1 MAYGKQWRVEREDGT
16 VVTRSNTWS
25 PPGSH
30 PVGYGVK
37 VVTKDGKLVRIE
49 GDDNNPI
56 TKGRVNAMNL
66 ALREYTYSPDRV
78 IYPMKRAYEDRG
90 KMKWERTSW
99 DEAIDTICEKTRYYQ
114 ETYGPESI
122 VCFGGTGR
130 EACIYYYALTFSVL
144 QSPNCCYTQS
154 GWSCYGPRCSIS
166 DYVLGAGYPELDYA
180 GHLPGSYQDPAYTLS
195 KYVVVWGK
203 EPLPSN
209 GDGFFGH
216 CLVDMMKL
224 GSKIISIDP
233 RITWVGARNGN
244 INVQLRPQTDTAL
257 ALCLINLLFQND
269 EYDHDF
275 VDNWIYGVD
284 ELKERVAE
292 PTYSVENVSKIT
304 TVPAETIERVAHIIG
319 TERPI
324 GWAWGLAFDQ
334 NKNGVQLSQA
344 FIILAA
350 MCGSIDRPGGLTLGP
365 PSALLGKWRME
376 QRGAMSDDVWAKR
389 IGAAEWPGLSTGMAT
404 TQPDETLNTMES
416 HQPYQLRMA
425 WFNSSN
431 FLAPTCSAQPKRWH
445 DALCESIEFCV
456 IQDLFLTPTAMAV
469 GDYFLPMSTW
479 AEHDG
484 IVLTHY
490 GRNTVFMGPMN
501 KALQTGECMS
511 DIEICLV
518 FGSRLNPTWW
528 PWYKAAGDTLDAS
541 TLEMGQ
547 YAPTVTSETRGKL
560 DLDALKAGVE
570 SFFDDQM
577 KELGMTFNDLR
588 EEGLYQPGAH
598 GFEYEKYAK
607 GMLRFDGQP
616 GFNTITGQIEAYS
629 ILYESWGE
637 DPLPYY
643 EEPNYSPISKPGLAG
658 QYPLITTSGS
668 RRYSSFHSEH
678 RQVPSLRQ
686 IDPWPWVQINPET
699 AKQYGVTDGDWC
711 EVYNMFGEARFKAEI
726 TPIMK
731 PGILNCAHGWW
742 FPEQDGE
749 EPNLFGVWK
758 SNFNSLVPH
767 QNIGKLGFG
776 APYKGVM
783 CNLKRVR
790 SLNED

>member
-1 MAYGKQWRVEREDGT
+1 MAYSKEWRTEMPDGT
-16 VVTRSNTWS
+16 IVTRSNTWS

-37 VVTKDGKLVRIE
+37 VVTKDGKLIRIE

-56 TKGRVNAMNL
+56 TTGRVNALNL
-66 ALREYTYSPDRV
+66 ALREYTHHPDRI
-78 IYPMKRAYEDRG
+78 IYPMKRAVEDRG
-90 KMKWERTSW
+90 KDKWERTSW
-99 DEAIDTICEKTRYYQ
+99 DDCLETICEKVRYYW
-114 ETYGPESI
+114 ETYGHESI

-154 GWSCYGPRCSIS
+154 GWSCYGPRCSIA

-180 GHLPGSYQDPAYTLS
+180 GHLPGSYDDPRYTLS
-195 KYVVVWGK
+195 KWVVVRGK

-216 CLVDMMKL
+216 CLVDMMKR
-224 GSKIISIDP
+224 GTHIISIDP
-233 RITWVGARNGN
+233 RVTWVGAHDGN
-244 INVQLRPQTDTAL
+244 INVQVRPQTDTAM
-257 ALCLINLLFQND
+257 ALGIMNLMFQND
-269 EYDHDF
+269 EYDHEMAE
-275 VDNWIYGVD
+275 NWIFGID
-284 ELKERVAE
+284 ELKERAAE
-292 PTYSVENVSKIT
+292 YPVDKVSEIT
-304 TVPAETIERVAHIIG
+304 TVSVETIEKVAHIIG

-344 FIILAA
+344 MILLAA
-350 MCGSIDRPGGLTLGP
+350 LAGSIDSPGGLTLGP

-376 QRGAMSDDVWAKR
+376 QRGAMDDEIWQLR

-404 TQPDETLNTMES
+404 TQPDETLNTMETK
-416 HQPYQLRMA
+416 QPYQLRFA

-445 DALCESIEFCV
+445 KALLESIEFCV
-456 IQDLFLTPTAMAV
+456 IQDLWMTPTAMAV
-469 GDYFLPMSTW
+469 GDWFLPMATW

-501 KALQTGECMS
+501 KALQVGECMS
-511 DIEICLV
+511 DIEICLM
-518 FGSRLNPTWW
+518 FGSKLTPNWW
-528 PWYKAAGDTLDAS
+528 PWLDSNWMPGDKDGAAIDRTELDAAVDKFFS
-541 TLEMGQ
+541 DQLAE
-547 YAPTVTSETRGKL
+547 L
-560 DLDALKAGVE
+560 D
-570 SFFDDQM
+570 
-577 KELGMTFNDLR
+577 MTFNDLR

-598 GFEYEKYAK
+598 GFEYKKYEK
-607 GMLRFDGQP
+607 GLLRFDGEP
-616 GFNTITGQIEAYS
+616 GFNTITGQIEANS
-629 ILYESWGE
+629 ILYASWGE

-643 EEPNYSPISKPGLAG
+643 EEPNYSQVSRPWDAEK
-658 QYPLITTSGS
+658 YPLISTSGS

-686 IDPWPWVQINPET
+686 IDPWAWVQINPTT
-699 AKQYGVTDGDWC
+699 AKEYGITEGDWV

-726 TPIMK
+726 TPVLK
-731 PGILNCAHGWW
+731 DGIINCAHGWW
-742 FPEQDGE
+742 YPEQDGE

-783 CNLKRVR
+783 CNMKRVR
-790 SLNED
+790 SLDQD

>member
-1 MAYGKQWRVEREDGT
+1 MAYGKQWRTELEDGT

-37 VVTKDGKLVRIE
+37 VVTKNGELIRIE
-49 GDDNNPI
+49 GDDDNPI
-56 TKGRVNAMNL
+56 TTGRVNAMNL
-66 ALREYTYSPDRV
+66 AMREYTYAKDRV

-90 KMKWERTSW
+90 KNKWERISW
-99 DEAIDTICEKTRYYQ
+99 TQALDEICDKVRYYQ

-154 GWSCYGPRCSIS
+154 GWSCYGPRCSIA

-180 GHLPGSYQDPAYTLS
+180 GHLPGSYFDPRYTLS
-195 KYVVVWGK
+195 KWVVVWGK

-224 GSKIISIDP
+224 GTHIISVDP
-233 RITWVGARNGN
+233 RITWVGAHNGN
-244 INVQLRPQTDTAL
+244 INLQVRPQTDTAL
-257 ALCLINLLFQND
+257 AMGIMKLMFDND

-275 VDNWIYGVD
+275 VENWIYGVD
-284 ELKERVAE
+284 ELKERAAEYDVDKVAE
-292 PTYSVENVSKIT
+292 IT
-304 TVPAETIERVAHIIG
+304 TVDAEDIRRAAHIIG

-350 MCGSIDRPGGLTLGP
+350 MAGSIDRPGGLTLGP

-376 QRGAMSDDVWAKR
+376 QRGAMTDEVWSKR
-389 IGAAEWPGLSTGMAT
+389 IGAEEWPGLSTGMST
-404 TQPDETLNTMES
+404 TQPDETLNTMET
-416 HQPYQLRMA
+416 HQPYQLRFA

-431 FLAPTCSAQPKRWH
+431 FLAATCSAQPKRWH
-445 DALCESIEFCV
+445 DALCESIECCV
-456 IQDLFLTPTAMAV
+456 VQDVMQTPTSMAV
-469 GDYFLPMSTW
+469 GDYFLPISTW
-479 AEHDG
+479 CEHDG

-501 KALQTGECMS
+501 RALIVGEAKS
-511 DIEICLV
+511 DIEICLL
-518 FGSRLNPTWW
+518 FGARLNPEWW
-528 PWYKAAGDTLDAS
+528 PWYKDT
-541 TLEMGQ
+541 GKGN
-547 YAPTVTSETRGKL
+547 APNWEQMDEAVDK
-560 DLDALKAGVE
+560 
-570 SFFDDQM
+570 FFSDQL
-577 KELGMTFNDLR
+577 KELGFDWKSFQEL
-588 EEGLYQPGAH
+588 GLYQPGAH

-607 GMLRFDGQP
+607 GMLRFDGEP

-643 EEPNYSPISKPGLAG
+643 YEPDWSPVRHAGTGLAE
-658 QYPLITTSGS
+658 QYPLISTSGS

-678 RQVPSLRQ
+678 RQVASLRQ
-686 IDPWPWVQINPET
+686 IDPWPWVQMNPAT
-699 AKQYGVTDGDWC
+699 AAKYGVTEGDWV
-711 EVYNMFGEARFKAEI
+711 EVYNMFGEGRFKAEI
-726 TPIMK
+726 TPVLK
-731 PGILNCAHGWW
+731 EGILNCAHGWW

-749 EPNLFGVWK
+749 EPNLFGVFK
-758 SNFNSLVPH
+758 SNFNQLVPH
-767 QNIGKLGFG
+767 QGIGKLGFG

-783 CNLKRVR
+783 VNIRRVR
-790 SLNED
+790 GLNAD

>member
-1 MAYGKQWRVEREDGT
+1 MR
-16 VVTRSNTWS
+16 
-25 PPGSH
+25 
-30 PVGYGVK
+30 
-37 VVTKDGKLVRIE
+37 
-49 GDDNNPI
+49 
-56 TKGRVNAMNL
+56 
-66 ALREYTYSPDRV
+66 
-78 IYPMKRAYEDRG
+78 
-90 KMKWERTSW
+90 WERTTW
-99 DEAIDTICEKTRYYQ
+99 DEALDTICEKVRYFQ
-114 ETYGPESI
+114 NTYGPESI

-154 GWSCYGPRCSIS
+154 GWSCYGPRCSIA

-180 GHLPGSYQDPAYTLS
+180 GHLPGSYHDPAYTLS
-195 KYVVVWGK
+195 KWVVVWGK

-224 GSKIISIDP
+224 GTKIISIDP
-233 RITWVGARNGN
+233 RITWVGAHNGN
-244 INVQLRPQTDTAL
+244 INLQVRPQTDTAL
-257 ALCLINLLFQND
+257 ALGIMNLMFEND
-269 EYDHDF
+269 EYDHEF
-275 VDNWIYGVD
+275 AEKWIYGLD
-284 ELKERVAE
+284 EIKARAAEYPVEKVAE
-292 PTYSVENVSKIT
+292 IT
-304 TVPAETIERVAHIIG
+304 TVDAEDIKRVAHIIG

-344 FIILAA
+344 FIVLAA
-350 MCGSIDRPGGLTLGP
+350 LAGSIDRPGGLTLGP
-365 PSALLGKWRME
+365 PSALLGKWRMN
-376 QRGAMSDDVWAKR
+376 QRGAMSDEVWQKR
-389 IGAAEWPGLSTGMAT
+389 IGAAAWPGLSTGMAT
-404 TQPDETLNTMES
+404 TQPDETLNTMETDE
-416 HQPYQLRMA
+416 PYALKMG

-431 FLAPTCSAQPKRWH
+431 FLTPTCSAQPKRWH
-445 DALCESIEFCV
+445 KALKKLEFV
-456 IQDLFLTPTAMAV
+456 VVQDITMTPTAMAV
-469 GDYFLPMSTW
+469 GDYFLPMATW

-501 KALQTGECMS
+501 KALQVGECKS
-511 DIEICLV
+511 DIEICLM
-518 FGSRLNPTWW
+518 FGQRLNPEWW
-528 PWYKAAGDTLDAS
+528 PWYKPAD
-541 TLEMGQ
+541 
-547 YAPTVTSETRGKL
+547 GKSL
-560 DLDALKAGVE
+560 DLDALQVAVE
-570 SFFDDQM
+570 QFFSDQL
-577 KELGMTFNDLR
+577 KELGYDWKQFQEL
-588 EEGLYQPGAH
+588 GIYQPGAH
-598 GFEYEKYAK
+598 GFEYEKYEK
-607 GMLRFDGQP
+607 GLLRFDGNP

-643 EEPNYSPISKPGLAG
+643 EEPNYSPISKPDFAG

-678 RQVPSLRQ
+678 RAVPSLRQIDPWPWVQINPETAITTSGSRRYSSFHSEHRAVPSLRQ

-699 AKQYGVTDGDWC
+699 AKEYGITDGDWC
-711 EVYNMFGEARFKAEI
+711 EVYNMFGEARFKAEV
-726 TPIMK
+726 TPIIKPGILNCAHGWWFPEQDKEYGITDGDWCEVYNMFGEARFKAEVTPIIK

-767 QNIGKLGFG
+767 FNVGKLGFG

-783 CNLKRVR
+783 CNIKRVR
-790 SLNED
+790 SLDQD

>member
-1 MAYGKQWRVEREDGT
+1 MAYGKQWRTELEDGT

-37 VVTKDGKLVRIE
+37 VVTKDGELIRIE
-49 GDDNNPI
+49 GDDDNPI
-56 TKGRVNAMNL
+56 TTGRVNAMNL
-66 ALREYTYSPDRV
+66 AMREYTYAKDRV

-90 KMKWERTSW
+90 KNKWERISW
-99 DEAIDTICEKTRYYQ
+99 AQALDEICDKVRYYQ

-154 GWSCYGPRCSIS
+154 GWSCYGPRCSIA

-180 GHLPGSYQDPAYTLS
+180 GHLPGSYHDPRYTLS
-195 KYVVVWGK
+195 KWVVVWGK

-224 GSKIISIDP
+224 GTHIISVDP

-244 INVQLRPQTDTAL
+244 INLQVRPQTDTAL
-257 ALCLINLLFQND
+257 ALGIMNLMFEND
-269 EYDHDF
+269 EYDHEF
-275 VDNWIYGVD
+275 AETWIYGLD
-284 ELKERVAE
+284 EMKERAAEYPVDKVAE
-292 PTYSVENVSKIT
+292 IT
-304 TVPAETIERVAHIIG
+304 TVDAEDIKRAAHIIG

-350 MCGSIDRPGGLTLGP
+350 LAGSIDRPGGLTLGP

-376 QRGAMSDDVWAKR
+376 QRGAMTDEVWSKR
-389 IGAAEWPGLSTGMAT
+389 IGAEEWPGLSTGMST
-404 TQPDETLNTMES
+404 TQPDETLNTMET
-416 HQPYQLRMA
+416 HQPYQLRFA

-445 DALCESIEFCV
+445 DALCESIECCV
-456 IQDLFLTPTAMAV
+456 VQDIMQTPTSMAV
-469 GDYFLPMSTW
+469 GDYFLPISTW

-501 KALQTGECMS
+501 KALTVGEAKS
-511 DIEICLV
+511 DIEICLM
-518 FGSRLNPTWW
+518 FGARLNPEWW
-528 PWYKAAGDTLDAS
+528 PWYKDC
-541 TLEMGQ
+541 
-547 YAPTVTSETRGKL
+547 GKGNEP
-560 DLDALKAGVE
+560 DLDQLAEAVDK
-570 SFFDDQM
+570 FFSDQL
-577 KELGMTFNDLR
+577 KELGFDWKSFQEL
-588 EEGLYQPGAH
+588 GLYQPGAH
-598 GFEYEKYAK
+598 GFEYEKYEK
-607 GMLRFDGQP
+607 GMLRFDGEP

-643 EEPNYSPISKPGLAG
+643 YEPDWSPVRHAG
-658 QYPLITTSGS
+658 TGIAEQYPLISTSGS
-668 RRYSSFHSEH
+668 RRYSSFHSEQ

-699 AKQYGVTDGDWC
+699 AAKYGITEGDWC
-711 EVYNMFGEARFKAEI
+711 EVYNMFGEGRFKAEI
-726 TPIMK
+726 TPVLK
-731 PGILNCAHGWW
+731 DGIINCAHGWW

-749 EPNLFGVWK
+749 EPNLFGVFK
-758 SNFNSLVPH
+758 SNFNQLVPH
-767 QNIGKLGFG
+767 QGIGKLGFG

-783 CNLKRVR
+783 VNIRRVR
-790 SLNED
+790 GLNAD

>member
-1 MAYGKQWRVEREDGT
+1 MAYGKQWRTELEDGT

-37 VVTKDGKLVRIE
+37 VVTKNGELIRIE
-49 GDDNNPI
+49 GDDDNPI
-56 TKGRVNAMNL
+56 TTGRVNAMNL
-66 ALREYTYSPDRV
+66 AMREYTYAKDRV

-90 KMKWERTSW
+90 KNKWERISW
-99 DEAIDTICEKTRYYQ
+99 TQALDEICDKVRYYQ

-154 GWSCYGPRCSIS
+154 GWSCYGPRCSIA

-180 GHLPGSYQDPAYTLS
+180 GHLPGSYFDPRYTLS
-195 KYVVVWGK
+195 KWVVVWGK

-224 GSKIISIDP
+224 GTHIISVDP
-233 RITWVGARNGN
+233 RITWVGAHNGN
-244 INVQLRPQTDTAL
+244 INLQVRPQTDTAL
-257 ALCLINLLFQND
+257 AMAIMNLMFEND
-269 EYDHDF
+269 EYDHEF
-275 VDNWIYGVD
+275 AENWIYGLDEVRERAAEYPVD
-284 ELKERVAE
+284 KVAE
-292 PTYSVENVSKIT
+292 IT
-304 TVPAETIERVAHIIG
+304 TVDAEDIKRAAHIIG

-350 MCGSIDRPGGLTLGP
+350 LAGSIDRPGGLTLGP

-376 QRGAMSDDVWAKR
+376 QRGAMTDDVWSKR
-389 IGAAEWPGLSTGMAT
+389 IGAEEWPGLSTGMST
-404 TQPDETLNTMES
+404 TQPDETLNTMET
-416 HQPYQLRMA
+416 HQPYQLRFA

-431 FLAPTCSAQPKRWH
+431 FLAATCSAQPKRWH
-445 DALCESIEFCV
+445 DALCESIECCV
-456 IQDLFLTPTAMAV
+456 VQDVMQTPTSMAV
-469 GDYFLPMSTW
+469 GDYFLPISTW
-479 AEHDG
+479 CEHDG

-501 KALQTGECMS
+501 RALIVGEAKS
-511 DIEICLV
+511 DIEICLL
-518 FGSRLNPTWW
+518 FGARLNPEWW
-528 PWYKAAGDTLDAS
+528 PWYKDT
-541 TLEMGQ
+541 GKGN
-547 YAPTVTSETRGKL
+547 APNWEQMDEAVDK
-560 DLDALKAGVE
+560 
-570 SFFDDQM
+570 FFSDQLS
-577 KELGMTFNDLR
+577 ELGFDWKSFQEL
-588 EEGLYQPGAH
+588 GLYQPGAH
-598 GFEYEKYAK
+598 GFEYEKYEK
-607 GMLRFDGQP
+607 GMLRFDGEP

-643 EEPNYSPISKPGLAG
+643 YEPDWSPVRHAGTGLAE
-658 QYPLITTSGS
+658 QYPLISTSGS

-678 RQVPSLRQ
+678 RQVASLRQ
-686 IDPWPWVQINPET
+686 IDPWPWVQMNPAT
-699 AKQYGVTDGDWC
+699 AAKYGVTEGDWV
-711 EVYNMFGEARFKAEI
+711 EVYNMFGEGRFKAEI
-726 TPIMK
+726 TPVLK
-731 PGILNCAHGWW
+731 DGILNCAHGWW

-749 EPNLFGVWK
+749 EPNLFGVFK
-758 SNFNSLVPH
+758 SNFNQLVPH
-767 QNIGKLGFG
+767 QGIGKLGFG

-783 CNLKRVR
+783 VNIRRVR
-790 SLNED
+790 GLNAD

>member
-1 MAYGKQWRVEREDGT
+1 MAYGKQWRTELEDGT

-37 VVTKDGKLVRIE
+37 VVTKNGELIRIE
-49 GDDNNPI
+49 GDDDNPI
-56 TKGRVNAMNL
+56 TTGRVNAMNL
-66 ALREYTYSPDRV
+66 AMREYTYAKDRV

-90 KMKWERTSW
+90 KNKWERISW
-99 DEAIDTICEKTRYYQ
+99 TQALDEICDKVRYYQ

-122 VCFGGTGR
+122 VCFGGNGR
-130 EACIYYYALTFSVL
+130 DACINYYALTFSVL

-154 GWSCYGPRCSIS
+154 GWSCYGPRCSIA

-180 GHLPGSYQDPAYTLS
+180 GHLPGSYFDPRYTLS
-195 KYVVVWGK
+195 KWVVVWGK

-224 GSKIISIDP
+224 GTHIISVDP
-233 RITWVGARNGN
+233 RITWVGAHNGN
-244 INVQLRPQTDTAL
+244 INLQVRPQTDTAL
-257 ALCLINLLFQND
+257 AMGIMNLMFEND
-269 EYDHDF
+269 EYDHEF
-275 VDNWIYGVD
+275 AENWIYGLDEVRERAAEYPVD
-284 ELKERVAE
+284 KVAE
-292 PTYSVENVSKIT
+292 IT
-304 TVPAETIERVAHIIG
+304 TVDAEDIKRAAHIIG

-350 MCGSIDRPGGLTLGP
+350 LAGSIDRPGGLTLGP

-376 QRGAMSDDVWAKR
+376 QRGAMTDDVWSKR
-389 IGAAEWPGLSTGMAT
+389 IGAEEWPGLSTGMST
-404 TQPDETLNTMES
+404 TQPDETLNTMET
-416 HQPYQLRMA
+416 HQPYQLRFA

-431 FLAPTCSAQPKRWH
+431 FLAATCSAQPKRWH
-445 DALCESIEFCV
+445 DALCESIECCV
-456 IQDLFLTPTAMAV
+456 VQDVMQTPTSMAV
-469 GDYFLPMSTW
+469 GDYFLPISTW
-479 AEHDG
+479 CEHDG

-501 KALQTGECMS
+501 RALIVGEAKS
-511 DIEICLV
+511 DIEICLL
-518 FGSRLNPTWW
+518 FGARLNPEWW
-528 PWYKAAGDTLDAS
+528 PWYKDT
-541 TLEMGQ
+541 GKGN
-547 YAPTVTSETRGKL
+547 APNWEQMDEAVDK
-560 DLDALKAGVE
+560 
-570 SFFDDQM
+570 FFSDQLS
-577 KELGMTFNDLR
+577 ELGFDWKSFQEL
-588 EEGLYQPGAH
+588 GLYQPGAH
-598 GFEYEKYAK
+598 GFEYEKYEK
-607 GMLRFDGQP
+607 GMLRFDGEP

-643 EEPNYSPISKPGLAG
+643 YEPDWSPVRHAGTGLAE
-658 QYPLITTSGS
+658 QYPLISTSGS

-678 RQVPSLRQ
+678 RQVASLRQ
-686 IDPWPWVQINPET
+686 IDPWPWVQMNPAT
-699 AKQYGVTDGDWC
+699 AAKYGVTEGDWV
-711 EVYNMFGEARFKAEI
+711 EVYNMFGEGRFKAEI
-726 TPIMK
+726 TPVLK
-731 PGILNCAHGWW
+731 DGILNCAHGWW

-749 EPNLFGVWK
+749 EPNLFGVFK
-758 SNFNSLVPH
+758 SNFNQLVPH
-767 QNIGKLGFG
+767 QGIGKLGFG

-783 CNLKRVR
+783 VNIRRVR
-790 SLNED
+790 GLNAD

>member
-1 MAYGKQWRVEREDGT
+1 MAYGKQWRTELADGT

-37 VVTKDGKLVRIE
+37 VVTKDNKLIRVE
-49 GDDNNPI
+49 GDDDNPI

-66 ALREYTYSPDRV
+66 ALREYTHSPNRIV
-78 IYPMKRAYEDRG
+78 YPMKRAVEDRG
-90 KMKWERTSW
+90 KDKWERTTW
-99 DEAIDTICEKTRYYQ
+99 DEAIDTICEKVRYFQ
-114 ETYGPESI
+114 NTYGPESI

-154 GWSCYGPRCSIS
+154 GWSCYGPRCSIA

-180 GHLPGSYQDPAYTLS
+180 GHLPGSYQDPRYTLS

-257 ALCLINLLFQND
+257 ALAIINLMFQND

-275 VDNWIYGVD
+275 VERWIYGVD
-284 ELKERVAE
+284 ELKARAAEYPVDKVAE
-292 PTYSVENVSKIT
+292 IT

-324 GWAWGLAFDQ
+324 GFAWGLAFDQ

-344 FIILAA
+344 FIIIAA
-350 MCGSIDRPGGLTLGP
+350 MAGSIDRPGGLTLGP

-376 QRGAMSDDVWAKR
+376 QRGAMSDEVWEKR
-389 IGAAEWPGLSTGMAT
+389 IGAAAWPGLSTGMAT

-445 DALCESIEFCV
+445 DALLESIEFCV
-456 IQDLFLTPTAMAV
+456 VQDLTMTPTAMAV
-469 GDYFLPMSTW
+469 GDYFLPVSTW

-501 KALQTGECMS
+501 KALQVGEAMS
-511 DIEICLV
+511 DIEVCLM
-518 FGSRLNPTWW
+518 FGARLNPEWW
-528 PWYKAAGDTLDAS
+528 PWLSPEWRPNDSKNNGVVDRTELSAA
-541 TLEMGQ
+541 
-547 YAPTVTSETRGKL
+547 VIK
-560 DLDALKAGVE
+560 
-570 SFFDDQM
+570 FFDDQL
-577 KELGMTFNDLR
+577 KELGMTFEDLR
-588 EEGLYQPGAH
+588 EEGIYQPGAH
-598 GFEYEKYAK
+598 GFEYEKYEK
-607 GMLRFDGQP
+607 GMLRFDGEP

-643 EEPNYSPISKPGLAG
+643 EEPNYSPISKPDFAK
-658 QYPLITTSGS
+658 QYPLISTSGS

-678 RQVPSLRQ
+678 RHVPSLRQ

-699 AKQYGVTDGDWC
+699 AKAYGITNGDC
-711 EVYNMFGEARFKAEI
+711 HQRR
-726 TPIMK
+726 
-731 PGILNCAHGWW
+731 
-742 FPEQDGE
+742 
-749 EPNLFGVWK
+749 
-758 SNFNSLVPH
+758 LVRGLQH
-767 QNIGKLGFG
+767 
-776 APYKGVM
+776 
-783 CNLKRVR
+783 VR
-790 SLNED
+790 RGPLQG

>member
-1 MAYGKQWRVEREDGT
+1 MAYGKQWRTELEDGT

-37 VVTKDGKLVRIE
+37 VVTKDGELIRIE
-49 GDDNNPI
+49 GDDDNPI
-56 TKGRVNAMNL
+56 TTGRVNAMNL
-66 ALREYTYSPDRV
+66 AMREYTYAKDRIV
-78 IYPMKRAYEDRG
+78 YPMKRAYEDRG
-90 KMKWERTSW
+90 KNKWERISW
-99 DEAIDTICEKTRYYQ
+99 AQALDEICDKVRYYQ
-114 ETYGPESI
+114 NTYGPESI

-154 GWSCYGPRCSIS
+154 GWSCYGPRCSVS

-180 GHLPGSYQDPAYTLS
+180 GHLPGSYHDPRYTLS
-195 KYVVVWGK
+195 KWVVVWGK

-224 GSKIISIDP
+224 GTHIISIDP
-233 RITWVGARNGN
+233 RITWVGAHDGN
-244 INVQLRPQTDTAL
+244 INLQLRPQTDAAMAL
-257 ALCLINLLFQND
+257 GLMQLMFEND
-269 EYDHDF
+269 EYDHEF
-275 VDNWIYGVD
+275 VDTWIYGVE
-284 ELKERVAE
+284 ELRERCAEYPVDKVAE
-292 PTYSVENVSKIT
+292 IT
-304 TVPAETIERVAHIIG
+304 TVPAEDIRRAAHIIG

-344 FIILAA
+344 MIILAA
-350 MCGSIDRPGGLTLGP
+350 MAGSIDRPGGLTLGP
-365 PSALLGKWRME
+365 PSALLGKWRMN
-376 QRGAMSDDVWAKR
+376 QRGAMTDEVWQKR
-389 IGAAEWPGLSTGMAT
+389 IGAEEWPGLSTGMST
-404 TQPDETLNTMES
+404 TSPDETLNTMET
-416 HQPYQLRMA
+416 HQPYQLRFA

-445 DALCESIEFCV
+445 DALCESIECCV
-456 IQDLFLTPTAMAV
+456 VQDIMQTPTSMAV
-469 GDYFLPMSTW
+469 GDYFLPIATW
-479 AEHDG
+479 CEHDG

-501 KALQTGECMS
+501 KALQVGEAKS
-511 DIEICLV
+511 DIEICLM
-518 FGSRLNPTWW
+518 FGARLNPEWW
-528 PWYKAAGDTLDAS
+528 PWYKDNGVGNEPN
-541 TLEMGQ
+541 LEQ
-547 YAPTVTSETRGKL
+547 LAEAVDK
-560 DLDALKAGVE
+560 
-570 SFFDDQM
+570 FFSDQL
-577 KELGMTFNDLR
+577 KELGFDWKSFQEL
-588 EEGLYQPGAH
+588 GLYQPGAH
-598 GFEYEKYAK
+598 GFEYEKYEK
-607 GMLRFDGQP
+607 GLLRFDGEP

-643 EEPNYSPISKPGLAG
+643 YEPDWSPQRHAG
-658 QYPLITTSGS
+658 TAIAEQYPLISTSGS
-668 RRYSSFHSEH
+668 RRYSSFHSENRH
-678 RQVPSLRQ
+678 VASLRQ

-699 AKQYGVTDGDWC
+699 AAKYGITNGDWV
-711 EVYNMFGEARFKAEI
+711 EVYNMFGEGRFKAEI
-726 TPIMK
+726 TPVLK
-731 PGILNCAHGWW
+731 DGIINCAHGWW

-758 SNFNSLVPH
+758 SNFNQMVPH
-767 QNIGKLGFG
+767 QDISRLGFG

-783 CNLKRVR
+783 CNIRRVR
-790 SLNED
+790 GLNED

>member
-1 MAYGKQWRVEREDGT
+1 MAYGKQWRTELEDGT

-37 VVTKDGKLVRIE
+37 VVTKDGELIRIE
-49 GDDNNPI
+49 GDDDNPI
-56 TKGRVNAMNL
+56 TTGRVNAMNL
-66 ALREYTYSPDRV
+66 AMREYTYAKDRV
-78 IYPMKRAYEDRG
+78 IYPMKRAVEDRG
-90 KMKWERTSW
+90 KNKWERISW
-99 DEAIDTICEKTRYYQ
+99 AQALDEICDKVQYYQ
-114 ETYGPESI
+114 QTYGPESI

-154 GWSCYGPRCSIS
+154 GWSCYGPRCSIA

-180 GHLPGSYQDPAYTLS
+180 GHLPGSYFDPRYTLS
-195 KYVVVWGK
+195 KWVVVWGK

-224 GSKIISIDP
+224 GTHIISVDP
-233 RITWVGARNGN
+233 RITWVGAHNGN
-244 INVQLRPQTDTAL
+244 INLQVRPQTDTAL
-257 ALCLINLLFQND
+257 ALGIMNLMFEND
-269 EYDHDF
+269 EYDHEF
-275 VDNWIYGVD
+275 AEKWIYGLD
-284 ELKERVAE
+284 EMKERAAEYPVDKVAE
-292 PTYSVENVSKIT
+292 IT
-304 TVPAETIERVAHIIG
+304 TVDAEDIKRAAHIIG

-344 FIILAA
+344 FIVLAA
-350 MCGSIDRPGGLTLGP
+350 LAGSIDRPGGLTLGP

-376 QRGAMSDDVWAKR
+376 QRGAMTDEVWSKR
-389 IGAAEWPGLSTGMAT
+389 IGAEEWPGLSTGMST
-404 TQPDETLNTMES
+404 TQPDETLNTMET
-416 HQPYQLRMA
+416 HQPYQLRFA

-431 FLAPTCSAQPKRWH
+431 FLAATCSAQPKRWH
-445 DALCESIEFCV
+445 DALCESIECCV
-456 IQDLFLTPTAMAV
+456 VQDIMQTPTSMAV
-469 GDYFLPMSTW
+469 GDYFLPISTW
-479 AEHDG
+479 CEHDG

-501 KALQTGECMS
+501 KALTVGEAKS
-511 DIEICLV
+511 DIEICLM
-518 FGSRLNPTWW
+518 FGARLNPEWW
-528 PWYKAAGDTLDAS
+528 PWYKDNGKGNEPNLEQLDEA
-541 TLEMGQ
+541 
-547 YAPTVTSETRGKL
+547 V
-560 DLDALKAGVE
+560 DA
-570 SFFDDQM
+570 FFSDQL
-577 KELGMTFNDLR
+577 KELGFDWKSFQEL
-588 EEGLYQPGAH
+588 GLYQPGAH
-598 GFEYEKYAK
+598 GFEYEKYEK
-607 GMLRFDGQP
+607 GMLRFDGEP

-643 EEPNYSPISKPGLAG
+643 YEPDWSPIRHAG
-658 QYPLITTSGS
+658 TGIAEQYPLISTSGS

-686 IDPWPWVQINPET
+686 IDPWPWVQMNPET
-699 AKQYGVTDGDWC
+699 AAKYGVTEGDWV
-711 EVYNMFGEARFKAEI
+711 EVYNMFGEGRFKAEI
-726 TPIMK
+726 TPVLK
-731 PGILNCAHGWW
+731 DGIINCAHGWW

-749 EPNLFGVWK
+749 EPNLFGVFK
-758 SNFNSLVPH
+758 SNFNQMVPH
-767 QNIGKLGFG
+767 QGIGKLGFG

-783 CNLKRVR
+783 VNIRRVR
-790 SLNED
+790 GLNAD

>member
-1 MAYGKQWRVEREDGT
+1 MAYSKEWRTEMPDGT
-16 VVTRSNTWS
+16 VITRSNTWS

-37 VVTKDGKLVRIE
+37 VVTKDNKLIRIE

-56 TKGRVNAMNL
+56 TTGRVNAMNL
-66 ALREYTYSPDRV
+66 ALREYTHHPDRI
-78 IYPMKRAYEDRG
+78 IYPMKRDVKDRG
-90 KMKWERTSW
+90 KDAWERTTW
-99 DEAIDTICEKTRYYQ
+99 DECLDTICEKVRYFQ
-114 ETYGPESI
+114 NTYGPESI

-154 GWSCYGPRCSIS
+154 GWSCYGPRCSIA

-180 GHLPGSYQDPAYTLS
+180 GHLPGSYDDPAYTLS

-216 CLVDMMKL
+216 CLVDMMKR
-224 GSKIISIDP
+224 GSKIISVDP
-233 RITWVGARNGN
+233 RITWVGAHPGN
-244 INVQLRPQTDTAL
+244 INVQLRPQTDTAMC
-257 ALCLINLLFQND
+257 LCLINLMFQND

-275 VDNWIYGVD
+275 VENWMF
-284 ELKERVAE
+284 EWEALKERAAE
-292 PTYSVENVSKIT
+292 YPVEKVSEICG
-304 TVPAETIERVAHIIG
+304 VDPATIEKVAHIIG

-324 GWAWGLAFDQ
+324 GFAWGLAFDQ

-344 FIILAA
+344 FILLAA
-350 MCGSIDRPGGLTLGP
+350 MAGSIDSPGGLTLGP
-365 PSALLGKWRME
+365 PSALLGTWRME
-376 QRGAMSDDVWAKR
+376 QRGAMADEVWQKR

-404 TQPDETLNTMES
+404 TQPDETLNTMETK
-416 HQPYQLRMA
+416 QPYQLRMA

-431 FLAPTCSAQPKRWH
+431 FLTPTCSAQPKRWH
-445 DALCESIEFCV
+445 KALLESIEFCV
-456 IQDLFLTPTAMAV
+456 IQDLWMTPTAMAV
-469 GDYFLPMSTW
+469 GDYFLPMATW

-501 KALQTGECMS
+501 KALQVGECMS
-511 DIEICLV
+511 DIEICLM
-518 FGSRLNPTWW
+518 FGARLNPSWW
-528 PWYKAAGDTLDAS
+528 PWLPTDWKPNDTGNKPIDRTVLDEAVDKFFS
-541 TLEMGQ
+541 DQLAE
-547 YAPTVTSETRGKL
+547 L
-560 DLDALKAGVE
+560 DMD
-570 SFFDDQM
+570 
-577 KELGMTFNDLR
+577 FNDLR

-598 GFEYEKYAK
+598 GFEYKKYEK
-607 GMLRFDGQP
+607 GLLRFDGEP
-616 GFNTITGQIEAYS
+616 GFNTITGQIEASS
-629 ILYESWGE
+629 ILYASWGE

-643 EEPNYSPISKPGLAG
+643 EEPNYSPISRPQDAEK
-658 QYPLITTSGS
+658 YPLISTSGS

-699 AKQYGVTDGDWC
+699 AKEYGVTEGDWC

-726 TPIMK
+726 TPVIK

-790 SLNED
+790 SLDED

>member
-1 MAYGKQWRVEREDGT
+1 MAGTYSKEWRVTREDGT
-16 VVTRSNTWS
+16 VATRSNTWS

-37 VVTKDGKLVRIE
+37 VITDGGRLIRIE
-49 GDDNNPI
+49 GDDDNPI
-56 TKGRVNAMNL
+56 TQGRVNAMNL

-90 KMKWERTSW
+90 KMKWERTTW
-99 DEAIDTICEKTRYYQ
+99 DEALDTICEKVRYYQ
-114 ETYGPESI
+114 TTYGPESI

-130 EACIYYYALTFSVL
+130 EACIFYYALTFSVL

-154 GWSCYGPRCSIS
+154 GWSCYGPRCSIA

-180 GHLPGSYQDPAYTLS
+180 GHLPGRFEDPAYKLS
-195 KYVVVWGK
+195 KWVVVWGK

-216 CLVDMMKL
+216 VLVDMMKL
-224 GSKIISIDP
+224 GTHLISIDP
-233 RITWVGARNGN
+233 RITWPGSRNGN
-244 INVQLRPQTDTAL
+244 INVQLRPQTDTCMAL
-257 ALCLINLLFQND
+257 GIMNLMFQND
-269 EYDHDF
+269 EYDHEF
-275 VDNWIYGVD
+275 VEQWIYGLD
-284 ELKERVAE
+284 ELKARAAEYPVEKVAE
-292 PTYSVENVSKIT
+292 IT
-304 TVPAETIERVAHIIG
+304 TVDVDTIERVAHILG

-344 FIILAA
+344 MILLAA
-350 MCGSIDRPGGLTLGP
+350 MTGSIDTPGGLTLGP

-376 QRGAMSDDVWAKR
+376 QRGAMTDEVWSLR

-416 HQPYQLRMA
+416 HKPYQLRMA

-484 IVLTHY
+484 ICLTHY

-501 KALQTGECMS
+501 KALQVGECMS
-511 DIEICLV
+511 DVEICLV
-518 FGSRLNPTWW
+518 FGQRLNPTWW
-528 PWYKAAGDTLDAS
+528 PWYKPAGDTLDVS
-541 TLEMGQ
+541 TLEHGE
-547 YAPTVTSETRGKL
+547 YAPMLLGKDRGLL
-560 DLDALKAGVE
+560 DRDALEKAVVQFY
-570 SFFDDQM
+570 SDQLA
-577 KELGMTFNDLR
+577 ELGMTFDEFR
-588 EEGLYQPGAH
+588 EEGIYQPGAH

-607 GMLRFDGQP
+607 GMLRFDGEP

-643 EEPNYSPISKPGLAG
+643 EEPNYSQFSKPEFAG

-699 AKQYGVTDGDWC
+699 AAEYGITEGDWV
-711 EVYNMFGEARFKAEI
+711 EVYNMFGSARFKAEI
-726 TPIMK
+726 TFCMK
-731 PGILNCAHGWW
+731 PGIINCAHGWW

-767 QNIGKLGFG
+767 MNIGKLGFG

-783 CNLKRVR
+783 CNMRRVR
-790 SLNED
+790 GLNQD

>member
-1 MAYGKQWRVEREDGT
+1 MAYGKQWRTELEDGT

-37 VVTKDGKLVRIE
+37 VVTKDGELIRIE
-49 GDDNNPI
+49 GDDDNPI
-56 TKGRVNAMNL
+56 TTGRVNAMNL
-66 ALREYTYSPDRV
+66 AMREYTYAKDRV

-90 KMKWERTSW
+90 KNKWERISW
-99 DEAIDTICEKTRYYQ
+99 AQALDEICDKVRYYQ

-154 GWSCYGPRCSIS
+154 GWSCYGPRCSIA

-180 GHLPGSYQDPAYTLS
+180 GHLPGSYHDPRYTLS
-195 KYVVVWGK
+195 KWVVVWGK

-224 GSKIISIDP
+224 GTHLISVDP
-233 RITWVGARNGN
+233 RITWVGSRDGN
-244 INVQLRPQTDTAL
+244 INLQVRPQTDTAL
-257 ALCLINLLFQND
+257 ALGIMNLMFEND
-269 EYDHDF
+269 EYDHEF
-275 VDNWIYGVD
+275 AETWIYGLD
-284 ELKERVAE
+284 EMKERAAEYPVDKVAE
-292 PTYSVENVSKIT
+292 IT
-304 TVPAETIERVAHIIG
+304 TVPAEDIKRAAHIIG

-350 MCGSIDRPGGLTLGP
+350 LAGSIDRPGGLTLGP

-376 QRGAMSDDVWAKR
+376 QRGAMTDEVWSKR
-389 IGAAEWPGLSTGMAT
+389 IGAEEWPGLSTGMST
-404 TQPDETLNTMES
+404 TQPDETLNTMET
-416 HQPYQLRMA
+416 HQPYQLRFA

-445 DALCESIEFCV
+445 DALCESIECCV
-456 IQDLFLTPTAMAV
+456 VQDIMQTPTSMAV
-469 GDYFLPMSTW
+469 GDYFLPISTW
-479 AEHDG
+479 AEHNG

-501 KALQTGECMS
+501 KALTVGEAKS
-511 DIEICLV
+511 DIEICLM
-518 FGSRLNPTWW
+518 FGARLNPEWW
-528 PWYKAAGDTLDAS
+528 PWYKDT
-541 TLEMGQ
+541 
-547 YAPTVTSETRGKL
+547 GKGNEP
-560 DLDALKAGVE
+560 DLDQLAEAVDK
-570 SFFDDQM
+570 FFSDQL
-577 KELGMTFNDLR
+577 KELGFDWKSFQEL
-588 EEGLYQPGAH
+588 GLYQPGAH
-598 GFEYEKYAK
+598 GFEYEKYEK
-607 GMLRFDGQP
+607 GMLRFDGEP

-643 EEPNYSPISKPGLAG
+643 YEPDWSPVRHAG
-658 QYPLITTSGS
+658 TGIAEQYPLISTSGS
-668 RRYSSFHSEH
+668 RRYSSFHSEN

-699 AKQYGVTDGDWC
+699 AAKYGITEGDWC
-711 EVYNMFGEARFKAEI
+711 EVYNMFGEGRFKAEI
-726 TPIMK
+726 TPVLK
-731 PGILNCAHGWW
+731 DGIINCAHGWW

-749 EPNLFGVWK
+749 EPNLFGVFK
-758 SNFNSLVPH
+758 SNFNQLVPH
-767 QNIGKLGFG
+767 QGIGKLGFG

-783 CNLKRVR
+783 VNIRRVR
-790 SLNED
+790 GLNAD

>member
-1 MAYGKQWRVEREDGT
+1 
-16 VVTRSNTWS
+16 
-25 PPGSH
+25 
-30 PVGYGVK
+30 
-37 VVTKDGKLVRIE
+37 
-49 GDDNNPI
+49 
-56 TKGRVNAMNL
+56 
-66 ALREYTYSPDRV
+66 
-78 IYPMKRAYEDRG
+78 
-90 KMKWERTSW
+90 
-99 DEAIDTICEKTRYYQ
+99 
-114 ETYGPESI
+114 
-122 VCFGGTGR
+122 
-130 EACIYYYALTFSVL
+130 
-144 QSPNCCYTQS
+144 
-154 GWSCYGPRCSIS
+154 
-166 DYVLGAGYPELDYA
+166 
-180 GHLPGSYQDPAYTLS
+180 
-195 KYVVVWGK
+195 
-203 EPLPSN
+203 
-209 GDGFFGH
+209 
-216 CLVDMMKL
+216 MMKL
-224 GSKIISIDP
+224 GTHLISVDP
-233 RITWVGARNGN
+233 RITWPGSRNGN
-244 INVQLRPQTDTAL
+244 INVQLRPQTDTCFAL
-257 ALCLINLLFQND
+257 GVMNLMFQND

-275 VDNWIYGVD
+275 VEQWIYGLD
-284 ELKERVAE
+284 ELKARAAEYPVEKVAE
-292 PTYSVENVSKIT
+292 IT
-304 TVPAETIERVAHIIG
+304 TVDVATIERVAHILG

-344 FIILAA
+344 MILLAA
-350 MCGSIDRPGGLTLGP
+350 MTGSIDTPGGLTLGP

-376 QRGAMSDDVWAKR
+376 QRGAMTDEVWSLR

-416 HQPYQLRMA
+416 HKPYQLRMA

-484 IVLTHY
+484 ICLTHY

-501 KALQTGECMS
+501 KALQVGECMS
-511 DIEICLV
+511 DVEICLV
-518 FGSRLNPTWW
+518 FGQRLNPTWW
-528 PWYKAAGDTLDAS
+528 PWYKPAGDTLDVS
-541 TLEMGQ
+541 TLEHSE
-547 YAPTVTSETRGKL
+547 YAPMLLGKDRGLL
-560 DLDALKAGVE
+560 DRDALEKAVVQFY
-570 SFFDDQM
+570 SDQLA
-577 KELGMTFNDLR
+577 ELGMTFDEFR
-588 EEGLYQPGAH
+588 EEGIYQPGAH

-607 GMLRFDGQP
+607 GMLRFDGEP

-643 EEPNYSPISKPGLAG
+643 EEPNYSQISKPEFAG
-658 QYPLITTSGS
+658 QYPLISTSGS

-699 AKQYGVTDGDWC
+699 AAEYGITKGDWV
-711 EVYNMFGEARFKAEI
+711 EVYNMFGAARFKAEI
-726 TPIMK
+726 TFVMK
-731 PGILNCAHGWW
+731 PGIINCAHGWW

-767 QNIGKLGFG
+767 MNIGKLGFG

-783 CNLKRVR
+783 CNMRRVR
-790 SLNED
+790 GLNQD

>member
-1 MAYGKQWRVEREDGT
+1 MAGTYSKEWRVTREDGT
-16 VVTRSNTWS
+16 VATRSNTWS

-37 VVTKDGKLVRIE
+37 VITDGGRLIRIE
-49 GDDNNPI
+49 GDDDNPI
-56 TKGRVNAMNL
+56 TQGRVNAMNL

-90 KMKWERTSW
+90 KMKWERTTW
-99 DEAIDTICEKTRYYQ
+99 DEALDTICEKVRYYQ
-114 ETYGPESI
+114 TTYGPESI

-130 EACIYYYALTFSVL
+130 EACIFYYALTFSVL

-154 GWSCYGPRCSIS
+154 GWSCYGPRCSIA

-180 GHLPGSYQDPAYTLS
+180 GHLPGRFEDPAYKLS
-195 KYVVVWGK
+195 KWVVVWGK

-216 CLVDMMKL
+216 VLVDMMKL
-224 GSKIISIDP
+224 GTHLISIDP
-233 RITWVGARNGN
+233 RITWPGSRNGN
-244 INVQLRPQTDTAL
+244 INVQLRPQTDTCMAL
-257 ALCLINLLFQND
+257 GIMNLMFQND
-269 EYDHDF
+269 EYDHEF
-275 VDNWIYGVD
+275 VEQWIYGLD
-284 ELKERVAE
+284 ELKARAAEYPVEKVAE
-292 PTYSVENVSKIT
+292 IT
-304 TVPAETIERVAHIIG
+304 TVDVATIERVAHILG

-344 FIILAA
+344 MILLAA
-350 MCGSIDRPGGLTLGP
+350 MTGSIDTPGGLTLGP

-376 QRGAMSDDVWAKR
+376 QRGAMTDEVWSLR

-416 HQPYQLRMA
+416 HKPYQLRMA

-484 IVLTHY
+484 ICLTHY

-501 KALQTGECMS
+501 KALQVGECMS
-511 DIEICLV
+511 DVEICLV
-518 FGSRLNPTWW
+518 FGQRLNPTWW
-528 PWYKAAGDTLDAS
+528 PWYKPAGDTLDVS
-541 TLEMGQ
+541 TLEHSE
-547 YAPTVTSETRGKL
+547 YAPKLLGKDRGLL
-560 DLDALKAGVE
+560 DRDALEKAVVQFY
-570 SFFDDQM
+570 SDQLA
-577 KELGMTFNDLR
+577 ELGMTFDEFR
-588 EEGLYQPGAH
+588 EEGIYQPGAH

-607 GMLRFDGQP
+607 GMLRFDGEP

-643 EEPNYSPISKPGLAG
+643 EEPNYSQFSKPEFAG

-699 AKQYGVTDGDWC
+699 AAEYGITKGDWV
-711 EVYNMFGEARFKAEI
+711 EVYNMFGSARFKAEI
-726 TPIMK
+726 TFCMK
-731 PGILNCAHGWW
+731 PGIINCAHGWW

-767 QNIGKLGFG
+767 MNIGKLGFG

-783 CNLKRVR
+783 CNMRRVR
-790 SLNED
+790 GLNQD

>member
-1 MAYGKQWRVEREDGT
+1 MEDGT

-37 VVTKDGKLVRIE
+37 VVTKDGKLIRIE
-49 GDDNNPI
+49 GDDDNPI
-56 TKGRVNAMNL
+56 TTGRVNAMNL
-66 ALREYTYSPDRV
+66 ALREYTYAPSRV

-90 KMKWERTSW
+90 KDKWERTTW
-99 DEAIDTICEKTRYYQ
+99 DEALDTICEKVRYFQ
-114 ETYGPESI
+114 NTYGPESI

-154 GWSCYGPRCSIS
+154 GWSCYGPRCSIA

-180 GHLPGSYQDPAYTLS
+180 GHLPGSYHDPAYTLS
-195 KYVVVWGK
+195 KWVVVWGK

-224 GSKIISIDP
+224 GTHIISIDP
-233 RITWVGARNGN
+233 RVTWVGAHDGN
-244 INVQLRPQTDTAL
+244 INLQVRPQTDTAL
-257 ALCLINLLFQND
+257 ALALMNLMFEND
-269 EYDHDF
+269 EYDKEF
-275 VDNWIYGVD
+275 AEKWIYGLD
-284 ELKERVAE
+284 ELKERAAEYPVDKVAE
-292 PTYSVENVSKIT
+292 IT
-304 TVPAETIERVAHIIG
+304 TVPAEDIKRVAHIIG

-344 FIILAA
+344 FILLAA
-350 MCGSIDRPGGLTLGP
+350 LSGAVDRPGGITLGP

-376 QRGAMSDDVWAKR
+376 QRGAMDDDVWQKR
-389 IGAAEWPGLSTGMAT
+389 IGAAAWPGLSTGMAT

-416 HQPYQLRMA
+416 DEPYALKMG

-431 FLAPTCSAQPKRWH
+431 FLTPTCSAQPKRWH
-445 DALCESIEFCV
+445 KALQKLEFVV
-456 IQDLFLTPTAMAV
+456 IQDLTQTPTSMAV

-501 KALQTGECMS
+501 KALQVGECKS
-511 DIEICLV
+511 DIEICLM
-518 FGSRLNPTWW
+518 FGQRLNPTWW
-528 PWYKAAGDTLDAS
+528 PWYKPAGDTLDVSKLAHS
-541 TLEMGQ
+541 ESP
-547 YAPTVTSETRGKL
+547 AEVTSAQGRGKL
-560 DLDALKAGVE
+560 DLDALQKGVE
-570 SFFDDQM
+570 QFFSDQLS
-577 KELGMTFNDLR
+577 ELGYDWKQFQEL
-588 EEGLYQPGAH
+588 GIYQPGAH
-598 GFEYEKYAK
+598 GFEYEQYEK
-607 GMLRFDGQP
+607 GLLRFDGEP

-643 EEPNYSPISKPGLAG
+643 EEPNYSQISKPDLAG
-658 QYPLITTSGS
+658 QYPLISTSGS

-678 RQVPSLRQ
+678 RHVPSLRQ

-699 AKQYGVTDGDWC
+699 AKEYGVTDGDWC
-711 EVYNMFGEARFKAEI
+711 EVYNMFGEARFKAEV
-726 TPIMK
+726 TPIIK

-767 QNIGKLGFG
+767 FNVGKLGFG

-783 CNLKRVR
+783 CNLRRVR
-790 SLNED
+790 SLDAD